1 MKILGINAFGQNPSA
16 ALVIDGELVGFS
28 HEERFNRLKNSHNL
42 FPSYTITWLLNS
54 RGLKIGDIDYIAF
67 NWDCTKYPWKRAKQL
82 LATKINLSG
91 RKNNYGKS
99 DNSSNVYSAME
110 YLLNFTPGN
119 VINKIKREL
128 RRSGHKGSIPKIEFV
143 DHHLSHAYQ
152 AYYHSPF
159 SDSLVLV
166 ADGHG
171 EENCVSGYSVNGG
184 VFKRI
189 LNYKVPYSLGWFYG
203 GMSAYLG
210 FYPDRDEGK
219 LMGLAAYGKT
229 REKENPYL
237 DLVDEMIRITD
248 EGFELNPFFF
258 KIGAKDYNYSYTNSL
273 VKFLTAIDPEL
284 QPIGVNEKVVH
295 NGKLINKYLLEKYID
310 LAFAVQT
317 KLEHSLYSTISRMFN
332 QTGIRGLAYAG
343 GVAMNCKANRV
354 IADHPGIDRLFVHPA
369 SSDDGSAIGAAFYI
383 AKHFDTLEQKP
394 LFHTQYGAGY
404 NNDEIKDILEN
415 CGISYTKSDNV
426 SYDSAKLLSEG
437 NIIAWFQGSAEMG
450 ARALGGRSILANPFE
465 AEIKNKINS
474 NVKYREIW
482 RPYCPSILKG
492 NNKRYLKDSEDARF
506 MIVADEATKEFADT
520 APAVVHVDNTVRPQI
535 VDTEVLPKYG
545 SLIEAFGNLTGH
557 PVVLNTSFNVRGEP
571 ITNNP
576 YDAIRTFYST
586 GLDALAIGDYI
597 VKKK

>member
-16 ALVIDGELVGFS
+16 ALVIDGELTGFS

-54 RGLKIGDIDYIAF
+54 NNLLLEDVDYIAF

-82 LATKINLSG
+82 LSTKINLSG
-91 RKNNYGKS
+91 TKNNYGKS
-99 DNSSNVYSAME
+99 DNSSNVYSALE
-110 YLLNFTPGN
+110 YLLNYTPGN

-128 RRSGHKGSIPKIEFV
+128 RRSGHKGKIPKIEFV
-143 DHHLSHAYQ
+143 DHHLSHAFQ

-159 SDSLVLV
+159 SDCLVLV

-171 EENCVSGYSVNGG
+171 EENCVSGYFVEDGS
-184 VFKRI
+184 FKKI
-189 LNYKVPYSLGWFYG
+189 TNYKVPYSLGWFYG

-219 LMGLAAYGKT
+219 LMGLAAYGKK
-229 REKENPYL
+229 RAAENPYL
-237 DLVDEMIRITD
+237 EVIDEMIKISD
-248 EGFELNPFFF
+248 KEFELNPFFF

-284 QPIGVNEKVVH
+284 QPISVNEKVIKDGNV
-295 NGKLINKYLLEKYID
+295 INKYLQEKYID
-310 LAFAVQT
+310 LAFAVQS
-317 KLEHSLYSTISRMFN
+317 KLEGALNAVISQMVDSAPFRN
-332 QTGIRGLAYAG
+332 LAYAG

-383 AKHFDTLEQKP
+383 AKHFDSLRHVP
-394 LFHTQYGAGY
+394 LTHTQYGAGF
-404 NNDEIKDILEN
+404 NNDEIQKILDN
-415 CGISYTKSDNV
+415 CGVNYQKTNYISTDA
-426 SYDSAKLLSEG
+426 AKLLTEG
-437 NIIAWFQGSAEMG
+437 KIIGWFQGNAEMG

-465 AEIKNKINS
+465 SEIKNKINS

-492 NNKRYLKDSEDARF
+492 NSKRYLNDSEDARF

-520 APAVVHVDNTVRPQI
+520 APAVVHVDNTVRPQL
-535 VDTEVLPKYG
+535 VDKEVLPEYG
-545 SLIEAFGNLTGH
+545 NLIEDFGHLTGH

-586 GLDALAIGDYI
+586 GLDALAIGDFI
-597 VKKK
+597 VKKR